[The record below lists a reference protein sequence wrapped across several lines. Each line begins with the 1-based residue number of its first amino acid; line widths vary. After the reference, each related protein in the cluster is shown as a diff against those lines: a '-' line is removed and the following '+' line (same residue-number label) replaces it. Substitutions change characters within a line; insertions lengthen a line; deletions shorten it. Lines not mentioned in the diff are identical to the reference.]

1 MTMMMFI
8 FRRLIQTIPVVIGV
22 TFVVFFIMQLV
33 PGDPA
38 VLLAG
43 EGASKETVN
52 AIREQLGL
60 NRPLLVQY
68 FDYLLNVFQGDFGTS
83 LKNSQPVLDEIMVR
97 LPITME
103 LAFFSIII
111 TIVLGMAAGIIS
123 AVKPYSLTDTSV
135 MLVALLGIS
144 LPSFWFGLMMMYFFS
159 VKLQILPVAGW
170 DSILHVILPALTLGA
185 GGAAIV
191 ARMTRS
197 SMLEV
202 IRQDY
207 IRTARAKGLREHV
220 IIYKHALRN
229 ALIPVITVVG
239 LQFGALLGGTV
250 LVESIFAINGLG
262 RMIVDA
268 IRMRDLPVVQGG
280 VLAASLIFVIVNLF
294 VDVFYRFFNKRI
306 ELN

>member
-1 MTMMMFI
+1 MFMFI
-8 FRRLIQTIPVVIGV
+8 MRRLFQTIPVMIGV

-43 EGASKETVN
+43 EGASKETIE

-60 NRPLLVQY
+60 NRPLFVQY
-68 FDYLLNVFQGDFGTS
+68 FDYLTNILKGDLGVS
-83 LKNSQPVLDEIMVR
+83 LKNSQPVLDEILVR
-97 LPITME
+97 LPITLE
-103 LAFFSIII
+103 LAIFSIII
-111 TIVLGMAAGIIS
+111 TIVLGMGAGIIS
-123 AVKPYSLTDTSV
+123 AIKPYSMQDVGV
-135 MLVALLGIS
+135 MLVALVGIS
-144 LPSFWFGLMMMYFFS
+144 LPSFWFGLMLMYFFS

-170 DSILHVILPALTLGA
+170 DSLRHVILPALTLGA

-197 SMLEV
+197 SMLDV

-207 IRTARAKGLREHV
+207 IRTARAKGLRERL

-262 RMIVDA
+262 RMIVES
-268 IRMRDLPVVQGG
+268 IKMRDLPMVQGG
-280 VLAASLIFVIVNLF
+280 VLFAALIFVIVNLF
-294 VDVFYRFFNKRI
+294 VDIFYRFFNKRI

>member
-1 MTMMMFI
+1 MLMFI
-8 FRRLIQTIPVVIGV
+8 LRRLFQTIPVIFGV
-22 TFVVFFIMQLV
+22 TIVVFIIMQLV

-43 EGASKETVN
+43 EGATQETIE
-52 AIREQLGL
+52 ALRTQLGL
-60 NRPLLVQY
+60 NQPLYAQY
-68 FDYLLNVFQGDFGTS
+68 IDYVTNIFRGDLGTS
-83 LKNSQPVLDEIMVR
+83 LKNNQPVLDEIMLR
-97 LPITME
+97 LPITLE
-103 LAFFSIII
+103 LAIFSTII

-123 AVKPYSLTDTSV
+123 AVKPYSIIDTVV
-135 MLVALLGIS
+135 MVIALLGIS
-144 LPSFWFGLMMMYFFS
+144 LPSFWFGLMLMYGFS
-159 VKLQILPVAGW
+159 VKLQIFPVAGW
-170 DSILHVILPALTLGA
+170 DSLAHIVLPAFTLGA

-207 IRTARAKGLREHV
+207 IRTARAKGVKERV
-220 IIYKHALRN
+220 IVYKHALRN
-229 ALIPVITVVG
+229 ALIPVITVIG

-262 RMIVDA
+262 RMIVDS
-268 IRMRDLPVVQGG
+268 IRMRDLPMVQGG
-280 VLAASLIFVIVNLF
+280 VLVASLVFVAVNLL
-294 VDVFYRFFNKRI
+294 VDVLYRFFNKRI

>member
-1 MTMMMFI
+1 MISFLI
-8 FRRLIQTIPVVIGV
+8 KRLVQMIPVLIGV
-22 TFVVFFIMQLV
+22 TLVVFLIMQMV

-43 EGASKETVN
+43 EGASKETIEE
-52 AIREQLGL
+52 IRTQLGL
-60 NRPLLVQY
+60 NKPLYIQY
-68 FDYLLNVFQGDFGTS
+68 FDYLTNIFKGDLGVS
-83 LKNSQPVLDEIMVR
+83 IKNNKPVLDEILVR

-103 LAFFSIII
+103 LALFSILI

-123 AVKPYSLTDTSV
+123 AIRPYSFSDLSV
-135 MLVALLGIS
+135 MLIALIGIS
-144 LPSFWFGLMMMYFFS
+144 IPSFWFGLMLMYIFS

-170 DSILHVILPALTLGA
+170 DSWQHIILPALTLGA

-207 IRTARAKGLREHV
+207 IRTARAKGLREQ
-220 IIYKHALRN
+220 IIISKHALRN

-250 LVESIFAINGLG
+250 LTESIFAINGLG
-262 RMIVDA
+262 RLIVES
-268 IRMRDLPVVQGG
+268 IRMRDLPMVQGG
-280 VLAASLIFVIVNLF
+280 VLVASIIFVLVNLL
-294 VDVFYRFFNKRI
+294 VDLLYRIFNKRI

>member
-1 MTMMMFI
+1 MLMFI
-8 FRRLIQTIPVVIGV
+8 LRRILQTIPVIIGV

-43 EGASKETVN
+43 EGASKETIE
-52 AIREQLGL
+52 AIRDQLGL
-60 NRPLLVQY
+60 NQPLYIQY
-68 FDYLLNVFQGDFGTS
+68 FEYLTSVFKGDLGVS
-83 LKNSQPVLDEIMVR
+83 LKNSQPVLDEILVR
-97 LPITME
+97 LPITIE

-123 AVKPYSLTDTSV
+123 AVKPYSLTDVSV

-144 LPSFWFGLMMMYFFS
+144 LPSFWFGLMLMYFFS

-170 DSILHVILPALTLGA
+170 DSLLHVILPAITLGA

-207 IRTARAKGLREHV
+207 IRTARAKGLRERI

-268 IRMRDLPVVQGG
+268 IRMRDLPMVQGG
-280 VLAASLIFVIVNLF
+280 VLFASLIFVVVNLF

>member
-1 MTMMMFI
+1 MLMFI
-8 FRRLIQTIPVVIGV
+8 LRRLIQTIPVIFGV
-22 TFVVFFIMQLV
+22 TIVVFIIMQLV

-43 EGASKETVN
+43 EGATRETID
-52 AIREQLGL
+52 ALRTQLGL
-60 NRPLLVQY
+60 NQPLYAQY
-68 FDYLLNVFQGDFGTS
+68 IDYVTNIFRGDLGTS
-83 LKNSQPVLDEIMVR
+83 LKNNQPVLDEIMLR
-97 LPITME
+97 LPITLE
-103 LAFFSIII
+103 LAIFSTLI

-123 AVKPYSLTDTSV
+123 AVKPYSIIDTVV
-135 MLVALLGIS
+135 MIIALLGIS
-144 LPSFWFGLMMMYFFS
+144 LPSFWFGLMLMYGFS
-159 VKLQILPVAGW
+159 VKLQLFPVAGW
-170 DSILHVILPALTLGA
+170 DSFAHIILPAFTLGA

-207 IRTARAKGLREHV
+207 IRTARAKGVKERV
-220 IIYKHALRN
+220 IVYKHALRN
-229 ALIPVITVVG
+229 ALIPVITVIG

-262 RMIVDA
+262 RMIVDS
-268 IRMRDLPVVQGG
+268 IRMRDLPMVQGG
-280 VLAASLIFVIVNLF
+280 VLVASLVFVAVNLL
-294 VDVFYRFFNKRI
+294 VDVLYRFFNKRI

>member
-1 MTMMMFI
+1 MLMFVL
-8 FRRLIQTIPVVIGV
+8 RRLIQTIPVVIGV

-68 FDYLLNVFQGDFGTS
+68 FDYLLNVFQGDLGSS

-103 LAFFSIII
+103 LAFFSILI

-123 AVKPYSLTDTSV
+123 AIKPYSLTDTSV

>member
-1 MTMMMFI
+1 MIWFI
-8 FRRLIQTIPVVIGV
+8 IKRLMQTVPVIIGV
-22 TFVVFFIMQLV
+22 TIVVFVIMQLV

-43 EGASKETVN
+43 EGATIETIE
-52 AIREQLGL
+52 ALRQQLGL
-60 NRPLLVQY
+60 HQPLYVQY
-68 FDYLLNVFQGDFGTS
+68 FDYVSNLLRGDMGFS
-83 LKNSQPVLDEIMVR
+83 LKNNQPVLQEIMTR
-97 LPITME
+97 LPITLE
-103 LAFFSIII
+103 LAIFSTLI
-111 TIVLGMAAGIIS
+111 TIVLGMLAGIIS
-123 AVKPYSLTDTSV
+123 AIRPYSILDTVV
-135 MLVALLGIS
+135 MVVALLGIS
-144 LPSFWFGLMMMYFFS
+144 LPSFWFGLMLMYSFS
-159 VKLQILPVAGW
+159 VKLQIFPVAGW
-170 DSILHVILPALTLGA
+170 DSMLHIVLPAFTLGA

-207 IRTARAKGLREHV
+207 IRTARAKGVKERV

-280 VLAASLIFVIVNLF
+280 VLVASLVFVVVNLI
-294 VDVFYRFFNKRI
+294 VDILYRLFNKRI

>member
-1 MTMMMFI
+1 MLMFI
-8 FRRLIQTIPVVIGV
+8 VRRLMQIIPVIIGV

-43 EGASKETVN
+43 EGASKETIE

-68 FDYLLNVFQGDFGTS
+68 FDYLTSVFRGDFGVS
-83 LKNSQPVLDEIMVR
+83 LKNSQPVLDEILVR
-97 LPITME
+97 LPITIE
-103 LAFFSIII
+103 LAFFSILI
-111 TIVLGMAAGIIS
+111 TIVLGMASGIIS
-123 AVKPYSLTDTSV
+123 AIKPYSLKDTTV
-135 MLVALLGIS
+135 MIVALLGIS
-144 LPSFWFGLMMMYFFS
+144 LPSFWFGLMLMYFFS

-207 IRTARAKGLREHV
+207 IRTARAKGVRESV
-220 IIYKHALRN
+220 IIYKHGLRN

-262 RMIVDA
+262 RMIVDS
-268 IRMRDLPVVQGG
+268 IRMRDLPMVQGG
-280 VLAASLIFVIVNLF
+280 VLVASLVFVVVNLF
-294 VDVFYRFFNKRI
+294 VDVLYRFFNKRI

>member
-1 MTMMMFI
+1 MFI
-8 FRRLIQTIPVVIGV
+8 FRRILQTIPVIIGV

-43 EGASKETVN
+43 EGASKETIE
-52 AIREQLGL
+52 AIRDQLGL
-60 NRPLLVQY
+60 NQPLYIQY
-68 FDYLLNVFQGDFGTS
+68 FEYLTSVFKGDLGVS
-83 LKNSQPVLDEIMVR
+83 LKNSQPVLDEILVR
-97 LPITME
+97 LPITIE

-123 AVKPYSLTDTSV
+123 AVKPYSLTDVSV

-144 LPSFWFGLMMMYFFS
+144 LPSFWFGLMLMYFFS

-170 DSILHVILPALTLGA
+170 DSLLHVILPAITLGA

-207 IRTARAKGLREHV
+207 IRTARAKGLRERI

-268 IRMRDLPVVQGG
+268 IRMRDLPMVQGG
-280 VLAASLIFVIVNLF
+280 VLFASLIFVVVNLF

>member
-1 MTMMMFI
+1 MIMFI
-8 FRRLIQTIPVVIGV
+8 LRRLMQTLPVVIGV

-43 EGASKETVN
+43 EGASKETIE

-60 NRPLLVQY
+60 NRPLFVQY
-68 FDYLLNVFQGDFGTS
+68 FDYLLNIFRGDFGVS
-83 LKNSQPVLDEIMVR
+83 LKNSQPVLDEILVR
-97 LPITME
+97 LPITIE
-103 LAFFSIII
+103 LAFFSILI

-123 AVKPYSLTDTSV
+123 AIKPYSLTDTSV
-135 MLVALLGIS
+135 MIVALLGIS

-170 DSILHVILPALTLGA
+170 DSILHIILPALTLGA

-207 IRTARAKGLREHV
+207 IRTARAKGIRERV
-220 IIYKHALRN
+220 IVYKHALRN

-268 IRMRDLPVVQGG
+268 IRMRDLPMVQGG
-280 VLAASLIFVIVNLF
+280 VLVASLVFVVVNLF
-294 VDVFYRFFNKRI
+294 VDVLYRFFNKRI

>member
-1 MTMMMFI
+1 MLMFI
-8 FRRLIQTIPVVIGV
+8 LRRLVQTVPVIFGV
-22 TFVVFFIMQLV
+22 TIVVFIIMQLV

-43 EGASKETVN
+43 EGATKETIEALRV
-52 AIREQLGL
+52 QLGL
-60 NRPLLVQY
+60 NQPLYVQY
-68 FDYLLNVFQGDFGTS
+68 VEYVSNIFRGDFGTS
-83 LKNSQPVLDEIMVR
+83 LKNNQPVLDEILLR
-97 LPITME
+97 LPITLE
-103 LAFFSIII
+103 LAIFSTMI

-123 AVKPYSLTDTSV
+123 AVKPYSITDTVV
-135 MLVALLGIS
+135 MVIALLGIS
-144 LPSFWFGLMMMYFFS
+144 LPSFWFGLMLMYGFS
-159 VKLQILPVAGW
+159 VKLQIFPVAGW
-170 DSILHVILPALTLGA
+170 DSIAHIVLPAFTLGA

-207 IRTARAKGLREHV
+207 IRTARAKGVKERV
-220 IIYKHALRN
+220 IVYKHALRN

-262 RMIVDA
+262 RMIVDS
-268 IRMRDLPVVQGG
+268 IRMRDLPMVQGG
-280 VLAASLIFVIVNLF
+280 VLVASLVFVAVNLL
-294 VDVFYRFFNKRI
+294 VDILYRFFNKRI